1 MRGIVILTENNYTCW
16 GWTWVTLVGADV
28 MLTTCITSGLAFSTA
43 TTVEESSL
51 SIWFGFVELSGSM
64 LFIAE
69 DSMEVVC
76 CCDSLIIGILRWTAS
91 RHMRPPLDLP
101 KSKQMKNDHAK
112 ERILSRF
119 KKLNLVKLLWFPAI
133 HFSLLERWIELGW
146 GVGGRRGEETAQP
159 IHINFG
165 MKMSSMKTF
174 LLTSQTR

>member
-1 MRGIVILTENNYTCW
+1 MGVVILTENNYTCW

-64 LFIAE
+64 LLIAE

-101 KSKQMKNDHAK
+101 KRQQNDKWSYHGHIVSCALKNKTVLNFYGFRQFTSLSPEHWIGLGVWEGGGEKKQLNQSTF
-112 ERILSRF
+112 ILAWRCHSWR
-119 KKLNLVKLLWFPAI
+119 
-133 HFSLLERWIELGW
+133 HFY
-146 GVGGRRGEETAQP
+146 
-159 IHINFG
+159 
-165 MKMSSMKTF
+165 
-174 LLTSQTR
+174 